1 LGLVELEGKNVK
13 EPRETPRVTEVA
25 KTDPSEL
32 ARPPLFV
39 VDPDQPE
46 PLLKQTGTCRIGP
59 PIGKIFGLLHPK
71 DTDEKWYA
79 LEPGMQKLWG
89 EMDTVVQDFVVLPAV
104 KDAVRKERELRILAE
119 NKLFE
124 IEEERRKGIVTRM
137 VRAAFFRLQD
147 LFERWENRGT

>member
-1 LGLVELEGKNVK
+1 MK

-32 ARPPLFV
+32 GRAPLFV
-39 VDPDQPE
+39 VDTDQPE
-46 PLLKQTGTCRIGP
+46 PLLKQTGSCRVGP
-59 PIGKIFGLLHPK
+59 PVGKLFGMLHPK
-71 DTDEKWYA
+71 DADEKWYVLA
-79 LEPGMQKLWG
+79 PEMQKLWS
-89 EMDTVVQDFVVLPAV
+89 EMDGVVQDYVVVPAV